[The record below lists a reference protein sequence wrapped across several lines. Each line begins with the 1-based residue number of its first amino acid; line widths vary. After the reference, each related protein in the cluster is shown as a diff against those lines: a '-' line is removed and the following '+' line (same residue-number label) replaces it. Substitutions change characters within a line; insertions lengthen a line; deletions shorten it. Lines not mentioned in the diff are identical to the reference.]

1 MSTVRRPDH
10 RSEQHGSHRSARSS
24 HSAGLRHVLTH
35 LITPLLMC
43 IGMGLAYLGAFAN
56 PAPHHL
62 PVAVVGSGRSAQLL
76 AQSIND
82 KADGDLEVRTVA
94 DRSAAVDRLKHQEI
108 FGAYVIHAQ
117 GAAKSSS
124 EAATT
129 SSAKGAEKTSAKGA
143 EKGSAKGTKEGA
155 GAGGTAA
162 ASAQAAPELLVAT
175 AGSDTSA
182 SVVQKIFT
190 PIAAQQGAP
199 LKVTDVAPTAEDD
212 PTGQGI
218 FFLLVAISIGS
229 YASVAVIGGAGA
241 VLPLRLRAAL
251 AIGTSFVVSLIGA
264 AFAGPVFH
272 LVDHGLRGLWGMAW
286 LYSAGILLIGTGL
299 HTFLKRWTTLGVMAL
314 FVMLNFTSSGG
325 IFRPEMQN
333 GFFAALHSFWNGAGF
348 VEGTRSHVYFD
359 NYGLPGHVWTLVG
372 WLVAGLLII
381 GVAALAEK
389 RRRTAETEA
398 AANAA
403 AVAAAAV
410 AATVPEREPEPSRK
424 RGSRTARSAGGAES
438 EVGAGAADVTAAAA
452 VAAAAEA
459 NVDVEMEMEMEMEME
474 EAVGV

>member
-1 MSTVRRPDH
+1 MSTDRRPDH
-10 RSEQHGSHRSARSS
+10 RSDHRRGHHSPARSS
-24 HSAGLRHVLTH
+24 HSVGLRHVLTH

-43 IGMGLAYLGAFAN
+43 IGMGLAYLGAFAD

-82 KADGDLEVRTVA
+82 TAGGALEVRTVG
-94 DRSAAVDRLKHQEI
+94 DRSAAVDLLKHQEI
-108 FGAYVIHAQ
+108 FGAYVGNAHGEKGASGGAGTAAGSGAQ
-117 GAAKSSS
+117 GASRGVR
-124 EAATT
+124 TPG
-129 SSAKGAEKTSAKGA
+129 GADS
-143 EKGSAKGTKEGA
+143 A
-155 GAGGTAA
+155 GASMGRHGVGGTAGPTRP
-162 ASAQAAPELLVAT
+162 APELLVAT

-182 SVVQKIFT
+182 TVVQKVFT
-190 PIAAQQGAP
+190 PIAAQQGDP
-199 LKVTDVAPTAEDD
+199 LKVTDVVPTAEDD

-241 VLPLRLRAAL
+241 VLPLRLRAVLAL
-251 AIGTSFVVSLIGA
+251 GTSLVVGLIGT

-272 LVDHGLRGLWGMAW
+272 LVDHGLAGLAGMAW

-299 HTFLKRWTTLGVMAL
+299 HTFLRRWTTLGVMAL

-359 NYGLPGHVWTLVG
+359 GFGLSGHVWTLVW
-372 WLVAGLLII
+372 WLVAGLVTV
-381 GVAALAEK
+381 GAAALAER
-389 RRRTAETEA
+389 RRRTAEAEA
-398 AANAA
+398 VANAA

-410 AATVPEREPEPSRK
+410 RATVPEPAPAPS
-424 RGSRTARSAGGAES
+424 AERSGGA
-438 EVGAGAADVTAAAA
+438 AGARPDDRRAA
-452 VAAAAEA
+452 VAAAERG
-459 NVDVEMEMEMEMEME
+459 VEEEME
-474 EAVGV
+474 EVVGV

>member
-1 MSTVRRPDH
+1 MSTDRRPDH
-10 RSEQHGSHRSARSS
+10 RSDHQRGHRSARSS

-82 KADGDLEVRTVA
+82 KADGALEVRTVG
-94 DRSAAVDRLKHQEI
+94 DRAAAVDLLKHQEI
-108 FGAYVIHAQ
+108 FGAYVGNAHGET
-117 GAAKSSS
+117 GASGGAGT
-124 EAATT
+124 AAGSGAHGASRGVRTPGGAD
-129 SSAKGAEKTSAKGA
+129 SAGASTGR
-143 EKGSAKGTKEGA
+143 G
-155 GAGGTAA
+155 GAGGAA
-162 ASAQAAPELLVAT
+162 GPTRPAPELLVAT

-182 SVVQKIFT
+182 TVVQKIFT

-199 LKVTDVAPTAEDD
+199 LKVTDVVPTTGDD

-241 VLPLRLRAAL
+241 VLPIRLRAAL
-251 AIGTSFVVSLIGA
+251 ALGTSFVVGLIGT

-272 LVDHGLRGLWGMAW
+272 LVDHGLAGLEGMAW

-299 HTFLKRWTTLGVMAL
+299 HTFLRRWTTLGVMAL

-359 NYGLPGHVWTLVG
+359 GYGLSGHVWTLVW
-372 WLVAGLLII
+372 WLVAGLVTV
-381 GVAALAEK
+381 GAAALAER
-389 RRRTAETEA
+389 RRRTAEAEA
-398 AANAA
+398 VANAA

-410 AATVPEREPEPSRK
+410 RATVPEPARAPSAERS
-424 RGSRTARSAGGAES
+424 GGIAGARSG
-438 EVGAGAADVTAAAA
+438 DRRAA
-452 VAAAAEA
+452 VAAAERG
-459 NVDVEMEMEMEMEME
+459 VEEEME
-474 EAVGV
+474 EVVGV

>member
-10 RSEQHGSHRSARSS
+10 RSDHRSARSART
-24 HSAGLRHVLTH
+24 AGLRHVLTH

-43 IGMGLAYLGAFAN
+43 IGMGLAYLGAFAH

-62 PVAVVGSGRSAQLL
+62 PVAVVGSGPSAQLL

-82 KADGDLEVRTVA
+82 KADGDLDVRTVA
-94 DRSAAVDRLKHQEI
+94 DRSAAVDRLRHQDI
-108 FGAYVIHAQ
+108 FGAYVIPGESQQAAKASKDVKGAQ
-117 GAAKSSS
+117 GAHGVGRAAGASSGPAGRS
-124 EAATT
+124 
-129 SSAKGAEKTSAKGA
+129 
-143 EKGSAKGTKEGA
+143 
-155 GAGGTAA
+155 GAGGAA
-162 ASAQAAPELLVAT
+162 GSAAPVPELLVAT

-182 SVVQKIFT
+182 TVAQKVFT
-190 PIAAQQGAP
+190 PIAAHQGAP
-199 LKVTDVAPTAEDD
+199 LKVTDVAPPAEDD

-241 VLPLRLRAAL
+241 VLPLRLRTAL
-251 AIGTSFVVSLIGA
+251 ALGVSFVVALIGT

-272 LVDHGLRGLWGMAW
+272 LVDHGLGGLWALAW

-299 HTFLKRWTTLGVMAL
+299 HTFLKRWTTLGVMTL

-359 NYGLPGHVWTLVG
+359 GYGLPGHVWTLAG
-372 WLVAGLLII
+372 WLVVGLLTV

-389 RRRTAETEA
+389 RRRTAEAEETA
-398 AANAA
+398 QAA

-410 AATVPEREPEPSRK
+410 AATVPEPALAAPVH
-424 RGSRTARSAGGAES
+424 GAGGA
-438 EVGAGAADVTAAAA
+438 A
-452 VAAAAEA
+452 VALEEGEE
-459 NVDVEMEMEMEMEME
+459 EMA

>member
-1 MSTVRRPDH
+1 M
-10 RSEQHGSHRSARSS
+10 
-24 HSAGLRHVLTH
+24 RHVLTH

-43 IGMGLAYLGAFAN
+43 VGMGLAYLGAFAD

-62 PVAVVGSGRSAQLL
+62 PVAIVGSGQSAQLL

-82 KADGDLEVRTVA
+82 KAGGDLEVRTVG
-94 DRSAAVDRLKHQEI
+94 DRSAAVEQLRHQDI
-108 FGAYVIHAQ
+108 FGAYVI
-117 GAAKSSS
+117 K
-124 EAATT
+124 AT
-129 SSAKGAEKTSAKGA
+129 GD
-143 EKGSAKGTKEGA
+143 
-155 GAGGTAA
+155 AGGATGGG
-162 ASAQAAPELLVAT
+162 ASGGVPGGTSGGRAGGVRASGPELLVAT

-190 PIAAQQGAP
+190 PIAAQHGFP
-199 LKVTDVAPTAEDD
+199 LKVTDVAPTADDD

-251 AIGTSFVVSLIGA
+251 AVGTSFVVSAIGA

-272 LVDHGLRGLWGMAW
+272 LVDHGLWGVWGMAW
-286 LYSAGILLIGTGL
+286 LYSAGILLVGTGL

-359 NYGLPGHVWTLVG
+359 GYGLAGHVWTLAVWLVVG
-372 WLVAGLLII
+372 ALVVGVAGL
-381 GVAALAEK
+381 AERK
-389 RRRTAETEA
+389 RRTAEATA

-410 AATVPEREPEPSRK
+410 AATVPER
-424 RGSRTARSAGGAES
+424 G
-438 EVGAGAADVTAAAA
+438 
-452 VAAAAEA
+452 
-459 NVDVEMEMEMEMEME
+459 VEELEEEME

>member
-10 RSEQHGSHRSARSS
+10 RSAHRPARAA
-24 HSAGLRHVLTH
+24 HANGLRHVLTH

-43 IGMGLAYLGAFAN
+43 IGMGLAYLGAFAH

-82 KADGDLEVRTVA
+82 KAGGDLEVRTVG
-94 DRSAAVDRLKHQEI
+94 DRAAAVDRLKHQDI
-108 FGAYVIHAQ
+108 FGAYVIPAEGAQ
-117 GAAKSSS
+117 G
-124 EAATT
+124 
-129 SSAKGAEKTSAKGA
+129 
-143 EKGSAKGTKEGA
+143 AKGTKGASDAVDASGAEGPSGGSTTSRGSVGRDRGG
-155 GAGGTAA
+155 GAARSGKPV
-162 ASAQAAPELLVAT
+162 PELLVAT

-182 SVVQKIFT
+182 TVVQKVFT

-199 LKVTDVAPTAEDD
+199 LKVTDVAPTAEED
-212 PTGQGI
+212 PTGQGV

-241 VLPLRLRAAL
+241 VLPLRLRTAL
-251 AIGTSFVVSLIGA
+251 AIGTSFVVGLIGT

-272 LVDHGLRGLWGMAW
+272 LVDHGLGGLWGVAW
-286 LYSAGILLIGTGL
+286 LYSAGVLLIGTGL
-299 HTFLKRWTTLGVMAL
+299 HIFLKRWTTLGVMIL

-325 IFRPEMQN
+325 IYRPEMQN
-333 GFFAALHSFWNGAGF
+333 GFFAALHAFWNGAGF
-348 VEGTRSHVYFD
+348 VEGVRSHVYFD
-359 NYGLPGHVWTLVG
+359 GHGLAGHVWTLVG
-372 WLVAGLLII
+372 WLIAGLAVI

-389 RRRTAETEA
+389 RRRTAEAETA
-398 AANAA
+398 ARAA

-410 AATVPEREPEPSRK
+410 AATVPEPVRS
-424 RGSRTARSAGGAES
+424 GRSAGGAET
-438 EVGAGAADVTAAAA
+438 GAGHGSAHATAAL
-452 VAAAAEA
+452 EG
-459 NVDVEMEMEMEMEME
+459 ELEEELE

>member
-1 MSTVRRPDH
+1 MSTDRRPDH
-10 RSEQHGSHRSARSS
+10 RSDHQRGHRSARSS

-82 KADGDLEVRTVA
+82 KADGALEVRTVG
-94 DRSAAVDRLKHQEI
+94 DRSAAVDLLKHQEI
-108 FGAYVIHAQ
+108 FGAYVSNAH
-117 GAAKSSS
+117 G
-124 EAATT
+124 
-129 SSAKGAEKTSAKGA
+129 AKGESG
-143 EKGSAKGTKEGA
+143 GV
-155 GAGGTAA
+155 GTAA
-162 ASAQAAPELLVAT
+162 GSGVQGASRGVQTPGGADSAGASTWRPRVGGEAGPARPAPELVVAT

-182 SVVQKIFT
+182 TVVQKVFT

-199 LKVTDVAPTAEDD
+199 LKVTDVVPTTEDD

-241 VLPLRLRAAL
+241 VLPIRLRAAL
-251 AIGTSFVVSLIGA
+251 ALGTSFVVGLIGT

-272 LVDHGLRGLWGMAW
+272 LVDHGLVGLAGMAW

-299 HTFLKRWTTLGVMAL
+299 HTFLRRWTTLGVMAL

-333 GFFAALHSFWNGAGF
+333 GFFAALHSFWNGAAF
-348 VEGTRSHVYFD
+348 VEGTRSHVYFGG
-359 NYGLPGHVWTLVG
+359 YGLPGHVWTLVW
-372 WLVAGLLII
+372 WLVAGLASV
-381 GVAALAEK
+381 GAAALAER
-389 RRRTAETEA
+389 RRRTAEAEA
-398 AANAA
+398 VANAA

-410 AATVPEREPEPSRK
+410 RATVPEPEPAPSAERS
-424 RGSRTARSAGGAES
+424 GGAVGARSGDRRAS
-438 EVGAGAADVTAAAA
+438 
-452 VAAAAEA
+452 VAAAERG
-459 NVDVEMEMEMEMEME
+459 VEEEME
-474 EAVGV
+474 EVVGV

>member
-10 RSEQHGSHRSARSS
+10 HRSAPHGGHRAAPAGRPAT
-24 HSAGLRHVLTH
+24 HAAGLRHVLAH
-35 LITPLLMC
+35 LVTPLLMC
-43 IGMGLAYLGAFAN
+43 IGMGFAYLGAFAH

-62 PVAVVGSGRSAQLL
+62 PVAVVGSSRGAQLL

-82 KADGDLEVRTVA
+82 KSGGDLEARTVP
-94 DRSAAVDRLKHQEI
+94 DRPTAVEQLKHQDI
-108 FGAYVIHAQ
+108 FGAYVMHAKAHAQ
-117 GAAKSSS
+117 AQPQ
-124 EAATT
+124 E
-129 SSAKGAEKTSAKGA
+129 
-143 EKGSAKGTKEGA
+143 GTQGRTQERTQGRAPEGTQ
-155 GAGGTAA
+155 GRVPEGTQGR
-162 ASAQAAPELLVAT
+162 AQGPAVPELLVAT

-190 PIAAQQGAP
+190 PLAAQQGAP
-199 LKVTDVAPTAEDD
+199 LKVTDVAPPAEDD

-251 AIGTSFVVSLIGA
+251 AIGTSAVVSLIGT

-272 LVDHGLRGLWGMAW
+272 LVDHGLWGLWGMAW
-286 LYSAGILLIGTGL
+286 LYSAGVLLIGTGL

-348 VEGTRSHVYFD
+348 VEGLRSHVYFD
-359 NYGLPGHVWTLVG
+359 GYGLSGHVWTLVG
-372 WLVAGLLII
+372 WLLAGVLMVGLAGL
-381 GVAALAEK
+381 AE
-389 RRRTAETEA
+389 RRRRAAEAEA

-410 AATVPEREPEPSRK
+410 AATVPEPGPQ
-424 RGSRTARSAGGAES
+424 RS
-438 EVGAGAADVTAAAA
+438 VRAAAPGTGSSDR
-452 VAAAAEA
+452 VTE
-459 NVDVEMEMEMEMEME
+459 EERTEEELE

>member
-10 RSEQHGSHRSARSS
+10 RSERHGGHRSARPA
-24 HSAGLRHVLTH
+24 HSTGLRHVLTH

-43 IGMGLAYLGAFAN
+43 IGMGLAYLGAFAH
-56 PAPHHL
+56 PAPHDL
-62 PVAVVGSGRSAQLL
+62 PVAVVGSSRSAQLL
-76 AQSIND
+76 AQSMND
-82 KADGDLEVRTVA
+82 RAQGELEVRTVGNRA
-94 DRSAAVDRLKHQEI
+94 AAVEQLKHQQI
-108 FGAYVIHAQ
+108 FGAYVIDATAQDARSRGGTAQ
-117 GAAKSSS
+117 GATSQDVHRQGAQSQGMHSQAVKSHGARGDSAS
-124 EAATT
+124 AGAVGGAAEAA
-129 SSAKGAEKTSAKGA
+129 
-143 EKGSAKGTKEGA
+143 GSARP
-155 GAGGTAA
+155 
-162 ASAQAAPELLVAT
+162 APELLVAT

-190 PIAAQQGAP
+190 PLAAQQGAP

-212 PTGQGI
+212 PTGQGV
-218 FFLLVAISIGS
+218 FFLLVALSIGS

-251 AIGTSFVVSLIGA
+251 AIGTSLVVGLIGA

-272 LVDHGLRGLWGMAW
+272 LVDHGLWGVWGMAW

-359 NYGLPGHVWTLVG
+359 GYGMSGHLWTLVW
-372 WLVAGLLII
+372 WLVV
-381 GVAALAEK
+381 GVLTVGAAALAEK
-389 RRRTAETEA
+389 RRRAAEAET

-410 AATVPEREPEPSRK
+410 AATVPPRQPR
-424 RGSRTARSAGGAES
+424 
-438 EVGAGAADVTAAAA
+438 GAADEGPE
-452 VAAAAEA
+452 AEL
-459 NVDVEMEMEMEMEME
+459 EEELE

>member
-1 MSTVRRPDH
+1 
-10 RSEQHGSHRSARSS
+10 
-24 HSAGLRHVLTH
+24 
-35 LITPLLMC
+35 MC
-43 IGMGLAYLGAFAN
+43 IGMGLAYLGAFAH

-62 PVAVVGSGRSAQLL
+62 PVAVVGSSRSAQLL

-82 KADGDLEVRTVA
+82 KAGGDLEVRTVA
-94 DRSAAVDRLKHQEI
+94 HRSTAVDQLNHQDI
-108 FGAYVIHAQ
+108 FGAYVPKGDGGGKGRGDVGDARAT
-117 GAAKSSS
+117 GAGR
-124 EAATT
+124 AAT
-129 SSAKGAEKTSAKGA
+129 
-143 EKGSAKGTKEGA
+143 
-155 GAGGTAA
+155 
-162 ASAQAAPELLVAT
+162 PELLVAT
-175 AGSDTSA
+175 AASDTSA

-190 PIAAQQGAP
+190 PLAAQQGAP
-199 LKVTDVAPTAEDD
+199 LKVTDVAPTADDD

-241 VLPLRLRAAL
+241 VLPIRLRAAL
-251 AIGTSFVVSLIGA
+251 AVGTSFVVSLIGT

-272 LVDHGLRGLWGMAW
+272 LVDHSLWGLWGMAW

-348 VEGTRSHVYFD
+348 VEGVRSHVYFD
-359 NYGLPGHVWTLVG
+359 GYGLSGHLWTLAL
-372 WLVAGLLII
+372 WLVVGVLMV
-381 GVAALAEK
+381 GVAALAE
-389 RRRTAETEA
+389 RRRRSAEAEA

-403 AVAAAAV
+403 AVASAAV
-410 AATVPEREPEPSRK
+410 AATVLDPAPKPV
-424 RGSRTARSAGGAES
+424 RGP
-438 EVGAGAADVTAAAA
+438 
-452 VAAAAEA
+452 
-459 NVDVEMEMEMEMEME
+459 VEDGVEEELE

>member
-10 RSEQHGSHRSARSS
+10 RSEQHGGHRSARCP

-43 IGMGLAYLGAFAN
+43 IGMGLAYLGAFAH
-56 PAPHHL
+56 PAPHQL
-62 PVAVVGSGRSAQLL
+62 PVAVVGSGHSAQLL

-82 KADGDLEVRTVA
+82 KAGGGLEVRTVG
-94 DRSAAVDRLKHQEI
+94 DRSAAVDRLKHQDI
-108 FGAYVIHAQ
+108 FGAYVIPAKGATA
-117 GAAKSSS
+117 GAAKGSSG
-124 EAATT
+124 
-129 SSAKGAEKTSAKGA
+129 GA
-143 EKGSAKGTKEGA
+143 A
-155 GAGGTAA
+155 GAGGGGGGGAEGAA
-162 ASAQAAPELLVAT
+162 AGPSKAAPELLVAT

-182 SVVQKIFT
+182 SVVQKVFT
-190 PIAAQQGAP
+190 PIAAHQGAP

-218 FFLLVAISIGS
+218 FFLLVAVSIGS

-241 VLPLRLRAAL
+241 VLPVRWRAVL

-272 LVDHGLRGLWGMAW
+272 LVDHGLRGLWAMAW

-348 VEGTRSHVYFD
+348 VEGTRSHVYFA
-359 NYGLPGHVWTLVG
+359 NYGLSGHVWTLVW
-372 WLVAGLLII
+372 WLVAGLLMV

-389 RRRTAETEA
+389 RRRTAEAEA

-410 AATVPEREPEPSRK
+410 AATVPEQTAK
-424 RGSRTARSAGGAES
+424 RGSRTVRSARTAGGTRRTEAR
-438 EVGAGAADVTAAAA
+438 GGAADADE
-452 VAAAAEA
+452 AAEA
-459 NVDVEMEMEMEMEME
+459 DVEMEMEME

>member
-10 RSEQHGSHRSARSS
+10 RSEQHGGHRSARSP

-43 IGMGLAYLGAFAN
+43 IGMGLAYLGAFAH
-56 PAPHHL
+56 PAPHQL
-62 PVAVVGSGRSAQLL
+62 PVAVVGSGHSAQLL

-82 KADGDLEVRTVA
+82 KAGGDLEVRTVG
-94 DRSAAVDRLKHQEI
+94 DRSAAVDRLKHQDI
-108 FGAYVIHAQ
+108 FGAYVI
-117 GAAKSSS
+117 
-124 EAATT
+124 
-129 SSAKGAEKTSAKGA
+129 SAKGATTGAAKASAG
-143 EKGSAKGTKEGA
+143 GVGGVGGA
-155 GAGGTAA
+155 GAEGAA
-162 ASAQAAPELLVAT
+162 GPSKPAPELLVAT

-182 SVVQKIFT
+182 SVVQKVFT
-190 PIAAQQGAP
+190 PIAAHQGAP

-218 FFLLVAISIGS
+218 FFLLVATSIGS
-229 YASVAVIGGAGA
+229 YASVAVVGGAGA
-241 VLPLRLRAAL
+241 VLPVRWRAAL
-251 AIGTSFVVSLIGA
+251 AIGTSFVVSLIGT

-272 LVDHGLRGLWGMAW
+272 LVDHGLRGLWAMAW

-299 HTFLKRWTTLGVMAL
+299 HTFLKRWTTLGVMTL

-359 NYGLPGHVWTLVG
+359 DYGLSGHVWTLVW
-372 WLVAGLLII
+372 WLVAGLLMV

-389 RRRTAETEA
+389 RRRTAEAEA
-398 AANAA
+398 AAHAA

-410 AATVPEREPEPSRK
+410 AATVPEPTAK
-424 RGSRTARSAGGAES
+424 RGSRTARSAERSARTAGGA
-438 EVGAGAADVTAAAA
+438 GAEAREGAADVDE
-452 VAAAAEA
+452 AAEG
-459 NVDVEMEMEMEMEME
+459 DVETEMEME

>member
-10 RSEQHGSHRSARSS
+10 RNEHRAARGG
-24 HSAGLRHVLTH
+24 HATGLRHVLTH

-43 IGMGLAYLGAFAN
+43 IGMGLAYLGAFAH

-62 PVAVVGSGRSAQLL
+62 PVAVVGQGRSAQLL

-82 KADGDLEVRTVA
+82 KAAGDLDVRTVG
-94 DRSAAVDRLKHQEI
+94 DRSAAVERLKHQDI
-108 FGAYVIHAQ
+108 FGAYVISAH
-117 GAAKSSS
+117 G
-124 EAATT
+124 
-129 SSAKGAEKTSAKGA
+129 AKGAAGTGGTADATVAKGA
-143 EKGSAKGTKEGA
+143 SHGADRAGEAGALSASAGTT
-155 GAGGTAA
+155 GAGGAA
-162 ASAQAAPELLVAT
+162 GPGKPAPELLVAT
-175 AGSDTSA
+175 AASDTSA
-182 SVVQKIFT
+182 TVVQKVFT
-190 PIAAQQGAP
+190 PIAEQQGAP

-251 AIGTSFVVSLIGA
+251 ALGTSFVVGLIGT

-272 LVDHGLRGLWGMAW
+272 LVDHGLGGLWGMAW
-286 LYSAGILLIGTGL
+286 LYAAGILLIGTGL
-299 HTFLKRWTTLGVMAL
+299 HTFLRRWTTLGVMTL

-359 NYGLPGHVWTLVG
+359 GYGLSGHVWTLVW
-372 WLVAGLLII
+372 WLVVGLVTV
-381 GVAALAEK
+381 GAAALAEK
-389 RRRTAETEA
+389 RRRTAEAEA
-398 AANAA
+398 AAHAA

-410 AATVPEREPEPSRK
+410 AATVPDPAPERSGRPV
-424 RGSRTARSAGGAES
+424 RTAGGAA
-438 EVGAGAADVTAAAA
+438 GAGHGPAE
-452 VAAAAEA
+452 AAAELA
-459 NVDVEMEMEMEMEME
+459 GEREEEME

>member
-1 MSTVRRPDH
+1 MSTVRPPDH

-43 IGMGLAYLGAFAN
+43 VGMGLAYLGAFAN

-94 DRSAAVDRLKHQEI
+94 DRAAAVDGLKHQEI
-108 FGAYVIHAQ
+108 FGAYVIHAK
-117 GAAKSSS
+117 GAPKTSSTAATKSSVKSGVEKASS
-124 EAATT
+124 EG
-129 SSAKGAEKTSAKGA
+129 AKERA
-143 EKGSAKGTKEGA
+143 GA

-162 ASAQAAPELLVAT
+162 ASAKAAPELLVAT

-182 SVVQKIFT
+182 SVVQKVFT
-190 PIAAQQGAP
+190 PVAAQQGAP

-241 VLPLRLRAAL
+241 VLPVRLRTAL
-251 AIGTSFVVSLIGA
+251 AIGTSFVVSLIGT

-348 VEGTRSHVYFD
+348 VEGTRSHVYFND
-359 NYGLPGHVWTLVG
+359 YGLSGHVWTLG
-372 WLVAGLLII
+372 WWLVAGLLMV

-389 RRRTAETEA
+389 RRRTAEAEV

-410 AATVPEREPEPSRK
+410 AATVPEPTRK
-424 RGSRTARSAGGAES
+424 RGSRTARSGEGAGAGEAGAGGAGADS
-438 EVGAGAADVTAAAA
+438 AGAGTG
-452 VAAAAEA
+452 EA
-459 NVDVEMEMEMEMEME
+459 NVDVEMEME

>member
-1 MSTVRRPDH
+1 MSTVRPPDH

-94 DRSAAVDRLKHQEI
+94 DRAAAVDGLKHQEI

-117 GAAKSSS
+117 GAPKASVKGATKPSAKGV
-124 EAATT
+124 EKA
-129 SSAKGAEKTSAKGA
+129 SAKGAKDGA
-143 EKGSAKGTKEGA
+143 GAGA

-162 ASAQAAPELLVAT
+162 ASASAKAAPELLVAT

-182 SVVQKIFT
+182 SVVQKVFT
-190 PIAAQQGAP
+190 PVAAQQGAP
-199 LKVTDVAPTAEDD
+199 LKVTDVVPTAEDD

-241 VLPLRLRAAL
+241 VLPVRLRAAL
-251 AIGTSFVVSLIGA
+251 AIGTSFVVSLIGT

-359 NYGLPGHVWTLVG
+359 NDGLSGHVWTLG
-372 WLVAGLLII
+372 WWLVAGLLMV
-381 GVAALAEK
+381 GAAALAEK
-389 RRRTAETEA
+389 RRRTAEAEA

-403 AVAAAAV
+403 AAAAAV
-410 AATVPEREPEPSRK
+410 AATVPEPTRK
-424 RGSRTARSAGGAES
+424 RGSRTARSAGGASGPE
-438 EVGAGAADVTAAAA
+438 AGAAGADVE
-452 VAAAAEA
+452 VAAAAA
-459 NVDVEMEMEMEMEME
+459 AADVDVEMEMEME

>member
-1 MSTVRRPDH
+1 
-10 RSEQHGSHRSARSS
+10 
-24 HSAGLRHVLTH
+24 
-35 LITPLLMC
+35 MC
-43 IGMGLAYLGAFAN
+43 IGMGQAYLGAFAH

-82 KADGDLEVRTVA
+82 KADGDLEVRTVG
-94 DRSAAVDRLKHQEI
+94 DRSAAVDRLKHQDI
-108 FGAYVIHAQ
+108 FGAYVLPAH
-117 GAAKSSS
+117 G
-124 EAATT
+124 
-129 SSAKGAEKTSAKGA
+129 AKGAAGTAGTADASVAKGA
-143 EKGSAKGTKEGA
+143 SDGADGAGEAAASGASAGTS
-155 GAGGTAA
+155 GAGGAVA
-162 ASAQAAPELLVAT
+162 PGKPAPELLVAT
-175 AGSDTSA
+175 AASDTSA
-182 SVVQKIFT
+182 TVVQKVFT
-190 PIAAQQGAP
+190 PIAAHHGAP
-199 LKVTDVAPTAEDD
+199 LKVTDVAPPAEDD

-229 YASVAVIGGAGA
+229 YASVAVIGDAGA

-251 AIGTSFVVSLIGA
+251 ALGTSFVVGLIGT

-272 LVDHGLRGLWGMAW
+272 LVDHGLGGLWGMAW

-299 HTFLKRWTTLGVMAL
+299 HTFLRRWTTLGVMTL

-359 NYGLPGHVWTLVG
+359 GYGLPGHVWTLVW
-372 WLVAGLLII
+372 WLVSGLVTI

-389 RRRTAETEA
+389 RRRTAGAEA
-398 AANAA
+398 AAHAA

-410 AATVPEREPEPSRK
+410 AATVPEPAPERSGPPM
-424 RGSRTARSAGGAES
+424 RTAGGA
-438 EVGAGAADVTAAAA
+438 GAGHGSADAATAL
-452 VAAAAEA
+452 E
-459 NVDVEMEMEMEMEME
+459 EEME

>member
-1 MSTVRRPDH
+1 MSTVRRPGH
-10 RSEQHGSHRSARSS
+10 RSEQHGGHRSARSP

-35 LITPLLMC
+35 LMTPLLMC

-56 PAPHHL
+56 PAPHQL
-62 PVAVVGSGRSAQLL
+62 PVAVVGSGHSAQLL

-82 KADGDLEVRTVA
+82 KAGGDLEVRTVG
-94 DRSAAVDRLKHQEI
+94 DRSAAVDRLKHQDI
-108 FGAYVIHAQ
+108 FGAYVIPAKGPTT
-117 GAAKSSS
+117 GAAK
-124 EAATT
+124 
-129 SSAKGAEKTSAKGA
+129 
-143 EKGSAKGTKEGA
+143 GSAGGA
-155 GAGGTAA
+155 GAEGAA
-162 ASAQAAPELLVAT
+162 AGPSKPVPELLVAT

-182 SVVQKIFT
+182 SVVQKVFT
-190 PIAAQQGAP
+190 PVAAHQGTP

-229 YASVAVIGGAGA
+229 YASVTVIGGAGA
-241 VLPLRLRAAL
+241 VLPVRLRAAL
-251 AIGTSFVVSLIGA
+251 AIGTSFVVSLIGT

-272 LVDHGLRGLWGMAW
+272 LADHGLRGLWAMAW

-359 NYGLPGHVWTLVG
+359 NYGLPGHVWTLVW
-372 WLVAGLLII
+372 WLVAGLVMV

-389 RRRTAETEA
+389 WRRTAEAEA

-410 AATVPEREPEPSRK
+410 AATVPEPTSKGDSQTTVRS
-424 RGSRTARSAGGAES
+424 ARAAGGAGTEAR
-438 EVGAGAADVTAAAA
+438 EGAADVDE
-452 VAAAAEA
+452 AAEA
-459 NVDVEMEMEMEMEME
+459 DVEMEME